1 MHKLLGGLLPR
12 LDRLDSL
19 YVMPGGLLLRD
30 YWAFSRDWCMRGW
43 LILGRVRIS
52 VCELRG
58 RHLHSCFLVIIVHEL
73 RCGHLPGVL
82 RLDCMHGVLCGVLLR
97 DLWTHC
103 SDGGV
108 RRG

>member
-1 MHKLLGGLLPR
+1 MLA
-12 LDRLDSL
+12 L
-19 YVMPGGLLLRD
+19 YGGLLLRD

-58 RHLHSCFLVIIVHEL
+58 RHLHSCFVVIIVHEL
-73 RCGHLPGVL
+73 RCGHLPRDR
-82 RLDCMHGVLCGVLLR
+82 RLDCMHGVHCGVLLR
-97 DLWTHC
+97 DHRPHC
-103 SDGGV
+103 GDGRL